1 MYRVPLKEI
10 RFALHRLVGD
20 GQLAGS
26 AGFEDYSV
34 EYADTV
40 LDEAASFAE
49 KELAPLNAIGDRK
62 GAVWT
67 AEGVLPPAEFKAAYA
82 KYSEAGWSTLR
93 APIEFGGQGAPT
105 VLNTAVE
112 EIWSSANL
120 AFKLCPMLTRG
131 AVEALVHCGS
141 DDQKRR
147 FLPKLVSGAWT
158 GTMNLTESQAGSDL
172 GAIRTRAVPYGDDYR
187 IFGEKIFITY
197 GDHNFAENI
206 VHLVLAR
213 IDGAPA
219 GTRGISLFIVPKR
232 VVDAAGDVGEAND
245 LHCSAIERKLGIHA
259 SPTCVMTYGGAGRG
273 AIGHLVGEPNRGL
286 EYMFIMMNAARLSVG
301 LEGYSLAERA
311 YQQASEWART
321 RVQGRPAGGGVG
333 TIIGHADVKRM
344 LLTMRAGIN
353 AARATALYAGLQLDI
368 AANAT
373 DAAVRARAQT
383 RGDLLIPI
391 VKGCATEM
399 GVAAASLGVQ
409 VHGGMGFIEETG
421 AAQHLRDVRITTIY
435 EGTTGI
441 QGIDLVGRKV
451 GRDSGAAMHELIADM
466 RAEIGGLDASV
477 EVSVAMGGVR
487 EAIDLL
493 AGATETVL
501 KASARGS
508 QYAQAIAVPYLH
520 LAGTAIGAWMTAKAY
535 DAATRSAAEDP
546 EFYAAK
552 RQECRFYLDNVV
564 PQVLSLARVI
574 ERGADSVVDAEL
586 A

>member
-1 MYRVPLKEI
+1 MYRAPLKEI
-10 RFALHRLVGD
+10 RFALHDLVGD

-26 AGFEDYSV
+26 AGFEDYSI

-49 KELAPLNAIGDRK
+49 KELAPINAIGDRT

-67 AEGVLPPAEFKAAYA
+67 ADGVRPPPEFKAAYA
-82 KYSEAGWSTLR
+82 KYTEAGWSTLR
-93 APIEFGGQGAPT
+93 APVEFGGQGAPT

-141 DDQKRR
+141 PEQKQR

-158 GTMNLTESQAGSDL
+158 GTMNLTEPQAGSDL
-172 GAIRTRAVPYGDDYR
+172 GAIRTRAVPDGDHYR

-197 GDHNFAENI
+197 GDHDFTENI
-206 VHLVLAR
+206 VHLLLAR
-213 IDGAPA
+213 IEGSPA

-232 VVDAAGDVGEAND
+232 LVDAAGNAGEAND
-245 LHCSAIERKLGIHA
+245 LRCSAIERKLGIHG
-259 SPTCVMTYGGAGRG
+259 SPTCVMTYGGGGSG

-286 EYMFIMMNAARLSVG
+286 EYMFVMMNAARLSVG

-311 YQQASEWART
+311 YQQAAEWART
-321 RVQGRPAGGGVG
+321 RVQGRPAGSAAAA
-333 TIIGHADVKRM
+333 IIGHADVKRM
-344 LLTMRAGIN
+344 LLTMRAGVS
-353 AARATALYAGLQLDI
+353 AARAVALYAGLQLDI

-373 DAAVRARAQT
+373 DAAVRARAQA

-391 VKGCATEM
+391 VKGCSTEM
-399 GVAAASLGVQ
+399 GVTMASLGVQ
-409 VHGGMGFIEETG
+409 VHGGMGFIEDTG
-421 AAQHLRDVRITTIY
+421 AAQHLRDVRITPIY

-441 QGIDLVGRKV
+441 QAIDLIGRKV
-451 GRDSGAAMHELIADM
+451 GRDSGAAMNELLADI
-466 RAEIGGLDASV
+466 RAELAGLDASA
-477 EVSVAMGGVR
+477 EVRAAVVVVR
-487 EAIDLL
+487 EAVDLL
-493 AGATETVL
+493 AAATAAVL
-501 KASARGS
+501 KAGARGA

-520 LAGTAIGAWMTAKAY
+520 LAGTAIGAWMTAKAL
-535 DAATRSAAEDP
+535 DAATRRDAADP
-546 EFYAAK
+546 EFHAAK
-552 RQECRFYLDNVV
+552 RQECRFYLDHIV
-564 PQVLSLARVI
+564 PQVLALARVI

>member
-1 MYRVPLKEI
+1 MYRAPLKEI

-20 GQLAGS
+20 GQLAGTT
-26 AGFEDYSV
+26 GFEDYSA

-49 KELAPLNAIGDRK
+49 KELAPLNAVGDRK

-67 AEGVLPPAEFKAAYA
+67 ADGVVPPAEFKAAYA
-82 KYSEAGWSTLR
+82 KYAEAGWSTLR

-105 VLNTAVE
+105 LLNTAVE

-158 GTMNLTESQAGSDL
+158 GTMNLTEPQAGSDL
-172 GAIRTRAVPYGDDYR
+172 GAIRTRAVPDGDDYR

-197 GDHNFAENI
+197 GDHDFTENI
-206 VHLVLAR
+206 VHQVLAR

-219 GTRGISLFIVPKR
+219 GTRGISLLIVPKR
-232 VVDAAGDVGEAND
+232 VVDAAGNAGAAND
-245 LHCSAIERKLGIHA
+245 LRCSAIERKLGIHA
-259 SPTCVMTYGGAGRG
+259 SPTCVMTYGGGGVG

-286 EYMFIMMNAARLSVG
+286 EYMFVMMNAARLSVG

-311 YQQASEWART
+311 YQQAAEWART
-321 RVQGRPAGGGVG
+321 RVQGRPAGGAVA
-333 TIIGHADVKRM
+333 TILGHADIKRM

-353 AARATALYAGLQLDI
+353 AARATAMYAGLQLDI
-368 AANAT
+368 AAHAA
-373 DAAVRARAQT
+373 DAAVRSRAQA

-391 VKGCATEM
+391 VKGCSTEM
-399 GVAAASLGVQ
+399 GVTAASLGVQ
-409 VHGGMGFIEETG
+409 VHGGMGFIEDTG

-451 GRDSGAAMHELIADM
+451 GRDSGAAMRELIADM
-466 RAEIGGLDASV
+466 QADVGLLNASV
-477 EVSVAMGGVR
+477 DR
-487 EAIDLL
+487 
-493 AGATETVL
+493 
-501 KASARGS
+501 K
-508 QYAQAIAVPYLH
+508 
-520 LAGTAIGAWMTAKAY
+520 
-535 DAATRSAAEDP
+535 
-546 EFYAAK
+546 
-552 RQECRFYLDNVV
+552 
-564 PQVLSLARVI
+564 
-574 ERGADSVVDAEL
+574 SVV
-586 A
+586 